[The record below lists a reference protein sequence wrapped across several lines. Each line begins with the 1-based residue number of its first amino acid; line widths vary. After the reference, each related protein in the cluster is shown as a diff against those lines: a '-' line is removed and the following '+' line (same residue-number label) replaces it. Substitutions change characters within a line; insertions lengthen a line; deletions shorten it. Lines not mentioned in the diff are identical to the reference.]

1 MRGQVRYLLLLL
13 LVLTGCTR
21 EARLAEKGETD
32 DPDYQYAVQLKWRGR
47 PGEALSYFR
56 KVIDQRGD
64 AAPESFLDAGLIYL
78 EDLQQ
83 PLDAYIYLKKYLELR
98 PNAENKDLVEQR
110 IEIATRELLRN
121 LPVAIQGGSG
131 GDRMEFLDE
140 IDRLRRENDRL
151 QTELLALRSSA
162 GTPRT
167 SRTEVSLNPIPAS
180 TAVPVISPVVAP
192 TVTLPLANESTPPPS
207 TPASASRTH
216 TVVQGETLYQLS
228 RRYYPQDLGAGV
240 ERIREANRDQLRGD
254 DIFPGMVLRIP

>member
-13 LVLTGCTR
+13 LVLAGCTR

-64 AAPESFLDAGLIYL
+64 GAPESYLDAGLIYL

-83 PLDAYIYLKKYLELR
+83 PLDAYVYLKKYLELR
-98 PNAENKDLVEQR
+98 PNADNKDLVEQR

-131 GDRMEFLDE
+131 GDRVELLDE
-140 IDRLRRENDRL
+140 IDRLRRENVRL
-151 QTELLALRSSA
+151 QTELLALRTSA
-162 GTPRT
+162 GANRT
-167 SRTEVSLNPIPAS
+167 SRTEVTLNPVPAS
-180 TAVPVISPVVAP
+180 TAVPVINPVVGP
-192 TVTLPLANESTPPPS
+192 TVSLPTANAS
-207 TPASASRTH
+207 TPAPAAPASVSRMH

-228 RRYYPQDLGAGV
+228 RKYYPQDVGAGV
-240 ERIREANRDQLRGD
+240 DRIREANRDQISGD
-254 DIFPGMVLRIP
+254 TIVPGMVLRIP